1 MYSLTRY
8 VTKARVWGANLLPL
22 RNFCVSSKGIDRES
36 DVKWL
41 FPAGSIIEK
50 MNAAAK
56 HSQLNLI
63 VSLTLDS
70 AVPLTVHHFS
80 QTLVH
85 LQRKVPSLRTLF
97 RQKDQ
102 RLWVCETTEPD
113 INFKVINNADVDT
126 EIDRLIIRPFD
137 KPDVEPPWLA
147 RLLLPSEGFSEPQL
161 KEYLHR
167 YNFLFSFHHGAVD
180 GVSGLLIITS
190 FLKLLEDVVTGSY
203 INEELYGGLVS
214 DEQTTR
220 LEREMLEKLES
231 NPEKFQRMIE
241 ETARMTS
248 TPLINQAFGTP
259 PKEEFPTRI
268 LRTVFERRRLQTL
281 DERCRSLEITLNSGL
296 TSVVN
301 TALAELV
308 AEAGLE
314 GDSFSVTNRHA
325 VNLRRYRKGDSFAV
339 LGNHVGVISHAV
351 TTPRHNR
358 ETFWEYAKQLDTEFR
373 QKLKEGDVIQ
383 EKVIKSKLLPKDYSH
398 EAFYSSA
405 PPAVCDYIMT
415 NVVVPQKYVTG
426 KIIRLA
432 DYRNLCNISHCDYSM
447 KHMLS
452 SISAHEV
459 TYTLMYATGRLNHNT
474 AQAFLDKIIDVLSH
488 MSR

>member
-1 MYSLTRY
+1 MQILTRKS
-8 VTKARVWGANLLPL
+8 T
-22 RNFCVSSKGIDRES
+22 D
-36 DVKWL
+36 L
-41 FPAGSIIEK
+41 F
-50 MNAAAK
+50 
-56 HSQLNLI
+56 
-63 VSLTLDS
+63 
-70 AVPLTVHHFS
+70 
-80 QTLVH
+80 
-85 LQRKVPSLRTLF
+85 
-97 RQKDQ
+97 
-102 RLWVCETTEPD
+102 
-113 INFKVINNADVDT
+113 
-126 EIDRLIIRPFD
+126 RPFD

-147 RLLLPSEGFSEPQL
+147 RLLLPPEGFSERQL
-161 KEYLHR
+161 KEFLHR

-180 GVSGLLIITS
+180 GVSGLLILTT
-190 FLKLLEDVVTGSY
+190 FLKLLEDVVTGNY
-203 INEELYGGLVS
+203 INEELYGGLVN
-214 DEQTTR
+214 DEQTAR
-220 LEREMLEKLES
+220 LERVTLEKLES

-268 LRTVFERRRLQTL
+268 LKTVFERRQLETL
-281 DERCRSLEITLNSGL
+281 NERCRSLGITLNSGL
-296 TSVVN
+296 TSIIN

-325 VNLRRYRKGDSFAV
+325 VSLRRYRKGDSFAV
-339 LGNHVGVISHAV
+339 LGNHVGLMSHSV

-358 ETFWEYAKQLDTEFR
+358 ETFWEYTKQLDTEFR
-373 QKLKEGDVIQ
+373 QKLKDGDVFQ
-383 EKVIKSKLLPKDYSH
+383 EKIIRSKLLPKDYSH

-405 PPAVCDYIMT
+405 PPMVYDYFMT

-426 KIIRLA
+426 KIIRLT
-432 DYRNLCNISHCDYSM
+432 DYRTVCNISRCDYPM
-447 KHMLS
+447 LHMLS